1 MTSQR
6 PALVVFQ
13 GGALSG
19 APGLA
24 KLVAD
29 AQAASTLDLLDTA
42 ARNGAFSQAFLAT
55 EQEEL
60 ADVAAS
66 QAGDWAGELP
76 LTILPGGARD
86 GKAFHFGEALHNICE
101 AHGLVRV
108 VYVGGGAMPLGTE
121 VDVRS
126 LAVAVGGES
135 ECVVAN
141 NLYSADVV
149 AFQPASALRSI
160 SLPATDND
168 LAWLLHYRAGLP
180 FAPIPRTL
188 ATQFD
193 LDTPTDLAT
202 LWRSCLAGDRGS
214 GIRDQGSGIS
224 SDSRSLIPDPRSP
237 LFAIGPHLAEML
249 EGMPGELPFLVGNVE
264 RAYEVMATRRA
275 EIMVAGRVSSW
286 VWRRLEVNLPCQ
298 TRIISEERGMR
309 ASGREDRGEARSLLG
324 LYSDVAGVPGLIK
337 AIEQTC
343 DAAFID
349 TRVLFAHRNL
359 KPSAQDR
366 FASDA
371 FMPEL
376 IADPWIRELTEAAM
390 ASSVPI
396 VFGGH
401 SLVSGGVWALSERVR
416 GSASAGC

>member
-19 APGLA
+19 AAGLA

-29 AQAASTLDLLDTA
+29 AQAASTLDLLGRA
-42 ARNGAFSQAFLAT
+42 ARSGAFSRAFLVT
-55 EQEEL
+55 EQEQL
-60 ADVAAS
+60 TDMAAS

-76 LTILPGGARD
+76 LTILSERARD

-121 VDVRS
+121 GD
-126 LAVAVGGES
+126 LADLAMAVGGEG

-149 AFQPASALRSI
+149 AFQPASALRRI
-160 SLPATDND
+160 SLPATDNN

-193 LDTPTDLAT
+193 IDTPIDLAT
-202 LWRSCLAGDRGS
+202 LWWSCLS
-214 GIRDQGSGIS
+214 RDQGSGV
-224 SDSRSLIPDPRSP
+224 RGRELE
-237 LFAIGPHLAEML
+237 IGPNLAEML
-249 EGMPGELPFLVGNVE
+249 EGMPSELPFLVGNVE
-264 RAYEVMATRRA
+264 RAYKIMATRRA

-324 LYSDVAGVPGLIK
+324 LYSDIAGVAGLIK
-337 AIEQTC
+337 AIEQTS

-376 IADPWIRELTEAAM
+376 IADPWIRDLTEAAM
-390 ASSVPI
+390 SSSVPI

-401 SLVSGGVWALSERVR
+401 SLISGGVWALSERVR